1 MKIIRSIVQC
11 LSCALPFLA
20 LLPST
25 AMAELSPLHDEALS
39 EVSGQGGIYLSGDVS
54 INEVGGPVENSYF
67 GQCNEQ
73 TKKCGARVAYRLKE
87 GGGWVV
93 LDDLRGM
100 FAFEGLTLRVRA
112 IDSGF
117 VGDGEQF
124 NRDVVEIGLPDIMR
138 YKDVRFDL
146 ATSSTA
152 RPTDPGFQQTTIF
165 AAEMQG
171 DVVMQGNLLIFP
183 DGNP

>member
-1 MKIIRSIVQC
+1 MKLTGSILQF
-11 LSCALPFLA
+11 LSCALLFLS
-20 LLPST
+20 LLPATS
-25 AMAELSPLHDEALS
+25 MAEMSPLQDEALS
-39 EVSGQGGIYLSGDVS
+39 DVSGQGGIYLSGDIS
-54 INEVGGPVENSYF
+54 INEVGGPVENNHF
-67 GQCNEQ
+67 GQCTDQ

-87 GGGWVV
+87 DGGWVV
-93 LDDLRGM
+93 LDDLRGK
-100 FAFEGLTLRVRA
+100 FSFEGLTLRVRA

-117 VGDGEQF
+117 GGDGEQF
-124 NRDVVEIGLPDIMR
+124 DREVVEIGLPDIVR

-165 AAEMQG
+165 AAEMRG
-171 DVVMQGNLLIFP
+171 NVVMQGNLLVFP